1 MLPSSDAIEALTFR
15 AKAAEKAL
23 GRYATSQTFPPTL
36 KTEVSEIA
44 REWLRV
50 SPAIRGV
57 GICAPAQIASL
68 DSSMQD
74 IITKAA
80 GASRASALRKPLK
93 DFLNIAPKEVVV
105 PLIQHA
111 GSPRQVLARQISG
124 AFTALAAEETAYVDE
139 AARCVTVEA
148 YRAAIIMLW
157 AAGVS
162 RIHSAIETKGFAAFN
177 AALALTQSKKAHPYS
192 IVRGD
197 LTLKS
202 TPDLQRIADGVI
214 LVIGMDLFGYDL
226 QVFQELNRLLGQRND
241 SAHPGMV
248 MPKAL
253 DVEQFASKLN
263 QYVFQLL

>member
-23 GRYATSQTFPPTL
+23 GKHGTSQSFPATL
-36 KTEVSEIA
+36 KVDVSEIA

-50 SPAIRGV
+50 SPAIRAA
-57 GICAPAQIASL
+57 GICVPAQIALL
-68 DSSMQD
+68 DAQMQE

-80 GASRASALRKPLK
+80 SASRASALRKPLR
-93 DFLNIAPKEVVV
+93 DFLDVAPKEVVV

-111 GSPRQVLARQISG
+111 GSPRQVLARQVSA
-124 AFTALAAEETAYVDE
+124 AFTGLAAEETAYVDE

-157 AAGVS
+157 ASGVS
-162 RIHSAIETKGFAAFN
+162 RIHSATETKGYAAFN
-177 AALALTQSKKAHPYS
+177 AALAVTQTKKTHPFG

-197 LTLKS
+197 LTLKTS
-202 TPDLQRIADGVI
+202 PDLQRVADGVL
-214 LVIGMDLFGYDL
+214 LVIGMELFGYDL
-226 QVFQELNRLLGQRND
+226 QVYQELNRLLGQRND
-241 SAHPGMV
+241 SAHPGMAV
-248 MPKAL
+248 PKAL

-263 QYVFQLL
+263 QYVFQRL